1 MAAKTYGQLLN
12 LAAGRKRTVSIER
25 KQWEKAIEDQ
35 KRSTVIVVDIT
46 FDILLAEIIERTF
59 TRRTKDVQKLMNGI
73 NMIQKARLAYILGLI
88 DKMVLG
94 DLEQMHEIRNKF
106 GHSFEA
112 SFTHT
117 KVLKFVRELSTAKG
131 QEVTEKNSHKFY
143 KKALAKC
150 VEHIMVVLA
159 DEQKLKKAQKG

>member
-59 TRRTKDVQKLMNGI
+59 PRRTKDVQKLVNGI

-131 QEVTEKNSHKFY
+131 QEVTEKNSYKFY
-143 KKALAKC
+143 KSAGIKC
-150 VEHIMVVLA
+150 VDHITA
-159 DEQKLKKAQKG
+159 IIDEQELKKAQKG